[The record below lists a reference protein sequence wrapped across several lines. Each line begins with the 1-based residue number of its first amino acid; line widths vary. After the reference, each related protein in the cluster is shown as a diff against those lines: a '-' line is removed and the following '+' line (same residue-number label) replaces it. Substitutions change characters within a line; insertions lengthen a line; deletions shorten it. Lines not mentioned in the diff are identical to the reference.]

1 MIRRPPRST
10 STDTLFPYTT
20 LFRSTEN
27 AAIAPE
33 IQRFIAIHA
42 TGFALFTLLVQGTTL
57 SMLIRRLGL
66 DQLSA
71 VDRAFR
77 SQVLAQAL
85 SSVRSNLRS
94 FAGRYELDD
103 ELVDTALKP
112 YSDRLSRVAEDT
124 SFAEALS
131 DRERLVVGLIAL
143 ANQEKALLMEQH
155 RIGGLP
161 SQLIDRYL
169 MTVEAM
175 IDGAREEGRLGY
187 LRAARQQIGRAHV

>member
-1 MIRRPPRST
+1 M
-10 STDTLFPYTT
+10 
-20 LFRSTEN
+20 
-27 AAIAPE
+27 
-33 IQRFIAIHA
+33 
-42 TGFALFTLLVQGTTL
+42 
-57 SMLIRRLGL
+57 
-66 DQLSA
+66 
-71 VDRAFR
+71 
-77 SQVLAQAL
+77 

-175 IDGAREEGRLGY
+175 RSEEHTSELQSLMRISYAVFCLKK
-187 LRAARQQIGRAHV
+187 

>member
-1 MIRRPPRST
+1 
-10 STDTLFPYTT
+10 
-20 LFRSTEN
+20 
-27 AAIAPE
+27 
-33 IQRFIAIHA
+33 
-42 TGFALFTLLVQGTTL
+42 
-57 SMLIRRLGL
+57 MLIRRLGL

-143 ANQEKALLMEQH
+143 ANQEK
-155 RIGGLP
+155 
-161 SQLIDRYL
+161 DRKS
-169 MTVEAM
+169 T
-175 IDGAREEGRLGY
+175 RLNSS
-187 LRAARQQIGRAHV
+187 H

>member
-1 MIRRPPRST
+1 
-10 STDTLFPYTT
+10 
-20 LFRSTEN
+20 
-27 AAIAPE
+27 
-33 IQRFIAIHA
+33 
-42 TGFALFTLLVQGTTL
+42 
-57 SMLIRRLGL
+57 MLIRRLGL

-103 ELVDTALKP
+103 ELADTALKP

-143 ANQEKALLMEQH
+143 ANQEKELQMEQL

-161 SQLIDRYL
+161 RQLLDL
-169 MTVEAM
+169 HSMTGEAFV
-175 IDGAREEGRLGY
+175 DE
-187 LRAARQQIGRAHV
+187 